1 MDDFGDNFGV
11 SDGNLSIEDLDIFFS
26 GLES

>member
-1 MDDFGDNFGV
+1 MDDLGDNFGV
-11 SDGNLSIEDLDIFFS
+11 SDGNLRMEDLDMLFS